1 MYQLIAAVILL
12 ISLLQ
17 SAARADEPTA
27 PSLALLAQELEPF
40 IKKHY
45 PQASFAFEENTIHFE
60 FNTRKYLIHSTDMM
74 GGWGDAVEE
83 IGPQAPSR
91 NPRLKLQGG
100 VIGNISIRPG
110 AYGGKASL
118 PHVFHHHYFDRLGMA
133 PYSKSLDCHLL
144 VNLSY
149 ANDIPPDFEKQ
160 FRSILNHF
168 DKYVHAKDS
177 E

>member
-17 SAARADEPTA
+17 SAARADEPTT
-27 PSLALLAQELEPF
+27 PGLALLAQELEPL

-91 NPRLKLQGG
+91 NPRLKRQGG
-100 VIGNISIRPG
+100 VIGNISIRSG

-118 PHVFHHHYFDRLGMA
+118 PHVFHHHYFDCLRMA
-133 PYSKSLDCHLL
+133 PYSKSLDCHLR
-144 VNLSY
+144 VDLSY
-149 ANDIPPDFEKQ
+149 ASDIPPDFEKQ
-160 FRSILNHF
+160 FKSILNQF
-168 DKYVHAKDS
+168 DSYVHGKDS
-177 E
+177 K